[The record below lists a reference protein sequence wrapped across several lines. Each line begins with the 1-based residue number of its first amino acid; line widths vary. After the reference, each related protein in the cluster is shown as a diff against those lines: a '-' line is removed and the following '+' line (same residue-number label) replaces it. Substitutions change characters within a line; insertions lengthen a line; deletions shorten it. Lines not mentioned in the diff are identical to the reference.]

1 MKKLFACLLILII
14 AVLPSCAPKDYPVED
29 IKLGEYSTGSVIERE
44 SGEVLEPELSPLV
57 KNTSVEAF
65 IGDEALEIK
74 EGNVVSVPFGD
85 VGEEAL
91 EIKLTA
97 KRYNEAVLMWTVKSL
112 PHPLDLKVEGEKEL
126 YFNEGT
132 AEFTVNAE
140 VSRENAEISLE
151 PSQSGEF
158 IPDEEQEEGK
168 TKGKIIF
175 KLPGAGSTE
184 YKITASAPNS
194 EEKEETLKVHIIPKL
209 HVTADREVLA
219 LSPGEKSKITVSIKE
234 EGAYVSAS
242 VTKGDAKAILQ
253 DDSSIDV
260 TGGKE
265 ASKLYIKVQ
274 KEGYVPFEKII
285 NIENADP
292 FKEIYEEGTRDRAD
306 IPSAETVIDGI
317 IRETNKIRKANGLN
331 ALTRVY
337 SVDAPAALRA
347 KETAAVWSHTR
358 PDGRSCFTVFDDL
371 GLSFKAMGENLFS
384 ANYYIDPAKVL
395 EQWMAS
401 PGHRANILNPVYT
414 GMSAGFYQGSSYNY
428 WTQLFVK

>member
-29 IKLGEYSTGSVIERE
+29 IKLGVYSTGSVIERE

-158 IPDEEQEEGK
+158 IPDEKQEEGK

-194 EEKEETLKVHIIPKL
+194 EEKEDTLNVHIIPRL
-209 HVTADREVLA
+209 HASADRSVFA
-219 LSPGEKSKITVSIKE
+219 LRYNETASLKINVQE
-234 EGAYVSAS
+234 ENAVISAYI
-242 VTKGDAKAILQ
+242 TKGDAKAVLNA
-253 DDSSIDV
+253 DSTVTI
-260 TGGKE
+260 TGGRE
-265 ASKLYIKVQ
+265 DSQLYIKIE
-274 KEGYVPFEKII
+274 KEGFVPCEMTVKI
-285 NIENADP
+285 ESADP
-292 FKEIYEEGTRDRAD
+292 FKDIYEEGSPDEIT
-306 IPSAETVIDGI
+306 IPSTESIIDGI
-317 IRETNKIRKANGLN
+317 IRETNKIRKANGLG
-331 ALTRVY
+331 ALTRVH
-337 SVDAPAALRA
+337 SVDSLAAIRA
-347 KETAAVWSHTR
+347 KETDTMWSHTR
-358 PDGRSCFTVFDDL
+358 PDGRSCFTVFDDA
-371 GLSFKAMGENLFS
+371 GLTFKAMGENLFS

-401 PGHRANILNPVYT
+401 PGHRENILNPIYT
-414 GMSAGFYQGSSYNY
+414 GMSAGFYQGKTYNY